1 MQAVFCPICNSIN
14 PADAAECVN
23 CDAKFPEPG
32 TIGTSAPL
40 SPADGSPEEEYLRR
54 ILQLSREKA
63 KARGGEGGSDDRSPG
78 GAEPASF
85 LESGGRDGEMED
97 SLWKLA
103 EPFDRML
110 ERRKRRLAQMDAL
123 ISRAR
128 SRIKGLESSTNPLE
142 IRERDE
148 LKRQIEE
155 LLLEKEDILK
165 LEEGLVTMENT
176 YRNILRLQQDELKA
190 RETSLRGRIDAF
202 RRELESREKAFG
214 QLKERESDFIRR
226 EDEFR
231 SVMNRI
237 HERQREL
244 EKREELLRDK
254 GRLLDERHHALSEA
268 EVDLE
273 RKRWEVEQKASGGRP
288 TPKEESTITVR
299 SDSEIGELK
308 NRMVQLE
315 EQMEQ
320 SVDERN
326 KLLEQQKELLRLR
339 DELKVVMKDVDELL
353 GELPPDKI
361 RNFAKSKK
369 FALYEKIL
377 ERLEL

>member
-1 MQAVFCPICNSIN
+1 
-14 PADAAECVN
+14 
-23 CDAKFPEPG
+23 
-32 TIGTSAPL
+32 
-40 SPADGSPEEEYLRR
+40 
-54 ILQLSREKA
+54 
-63 KARGGEGGSDDRSPG
+63 
-78 GAEPASF
+78 
-85 LESGGRDGEMED
+85 
-97 SLWKLA
+97 
-103 EPFDRML
+103 
-110 ERRKRRLAQMDAL
+110 
-123 ISRAR
+123 
-128 SRIKGLESSTNPLE
+128 
-142 IRERDE
+142 
-148 LKRQIEE
+148 
-155 LLLEKEDILK
+155 
-165 LEEGLVTMENT
+165 MENT

-288 TPKEESTITVR
+288 TPTEESTITIR

-315 EQMEQ
+315 EQMER